1 LAMPELKN
9 MKRWM
14 LYGANGY
21 TGSLIAEE
29 ARHRGMSP
37 ILAGRRNEAVRPIS
51 ERLGLQC
58 RVFSLDSPEAVER
71 ELEGVS
77 AVLLTAGPFS
87 GTSRPVVEACL
98 RTGTHYL
105 DITGEIAVFEACRAR
120 DEEAKRQ
127 GCVLLPGVGLDVVP
141 TDCLAASLKAALPDA
156 EFLEMA
162 IAGMGS
168 FSRGTMKTML
178 EGISQGGAIRE
189 NGRIRRVPLAW
200 KTALIPFRDRPR
212 ESVTIPWGDISTA
225 YCSTGIPNIVFYMAT
240 RKSWVRGMRIIRN
253 IAPLLGIGFV
263 QRRMK
268 AYVDRGAA
276 GPSADVRRKGSTQ
289 IWGRVT
295 NKEGR
300 VREGTLVTPE
310 GYQLTVFTSIESV
323 SRVLAGKIRPGY
335 HTPSTAFGPGYITEF
350 PSCDLRIT

>member
-1 LAMPELKN
+1 VKETKA
-9 MKRWM
+9 WM

-29 ARHRGMSP
+29 AKHRGMSP
-37 ILAGRRNEAVRPIS
+37 ILAGRREEAVHPIA
-51 ERLGLQC
+51 ERLGMNY
-58 RVFSLDSPEAVER
+58 RIFSLDSPETIAK
-71 ELEGVS
+71 ELENVS

-87 GTSRPVVEACL
+87 GTSSPVVEACL

-120 DEEAKRQ
+120 DDEAKKR
-127 GCVLLPGVGLDVVP
+127 GCVILPGVGLDVVP

-200 KTALIPFRDRPR
+200 KTATIPFRDHSRNC
-212 ESVTIPWGDISTA
+212 VTIPWGDISTA
-225 YCSTGIPNIVFYMAT
+225 YFSTGIPNIVFYMST
-240 RKSWVRGMRIIRN
+240 RKSWVRGMRIVRN
-253 IAPLLGIGFV
+253 IAPLLGTGFV

-276 GPSADVRRKGSTQ
+276 GPSDEIRKKGRAQ
-289 IWGRVT
+289 IWGRAT

-310 GYQLTVFTSIESV
+310 GYQLTILTSLESV
-323 SRVLAGKIRPGY
+323 SRVIAGKVQPGY
-335 HTPSTAFGPGYITEF
+335 HTPSTAFGPGFITEF